1 MHFPPWLS
9 SVELLGGGRPP
20 HSSGAPNCRGWGGIE
35 SFRLGS
41 PRRGEG
47 CGERART
54 AAARNPRG
62 PAAAAEANLDPPPP
76 TARRERMA
84 AVVRAIT
91 AGRRERADGAVQE
104 SAALQAAW
112 THSPERR
119 RATLC
124 FCTHVVVVTV
134 SLDTTI

>member
-1 MHFPPWLS
+1 M
-9 SVELLGGGRPP
+9 G
-20 HSSGAPNCRGWGGIE
+20 CIK

-47 CGERART
+47 GAESGRRAQ
-54 AAARNPRG
+54 PR
-62 PAAAAEANLDPPPP
+62 PVTPEAPLLLQ
-76 TARRERMA
+76 RRISIRRRRRLAERMA
-84 AVVRAIT
+84 AIVRAIT
-91 AGRRERADGAVQE
+91 AGRRERADGAAQE

>member
-1 MHFPPWLS
+1 MLVFFQS
-9 SVELLGGGRPP
+9 D
-20 HSSGAPNCRGWGGIE
+20 A
-35 SFRLGS
+35 F
-41 PRRGEG
+41 RGEVFNLFAWVAHAG
-47 CGERART
+47 ARGAESGRAQ
-54 AAARNPRG
+54 PR
-62 PAAAAEANLDPPPP
+62 PVTPEAPLLLQ
-76 TARRERMA
+76 RRISIRRRRRLAERMA

-91 AGRRERADGAVQE
+91 AGRRERADGAAQE

-119 RATLC
+119 RATLF

>member
-1 MHFPPWLS
+1 MWGVLNLFAWVAHAGARGAESGRAQPRP
-9 SVELLGGGRPP
+9 VTPERPRCLLLQKRI
-20 HSSGAPNCRGWGGIE
+20 SIRRRR
-35 SFRLGS
+35 RL
-41 PRRGEG
+41 
-47 CGERART
+47 A
-54 AAARNPRG
+54 
-62 PAAAAEANLDPPPP
+62 
-76 TARRERMA
+76 ERMA

>member
-1 MHFPPWLS
+1 MVRVWGVLNLFAWVAHAGARGAESGRAQPRPVPP
-9 SVELLGGGRPP
+9 EAPLLLQRRI
-20 HSSGAPNCRGWGGIE
+20 SIRRRR
-35 SFRLGS
+35 RL
-41 PRRGEG
+41 
-47 CGERART
+47 A
-54 AAARNPRG
+54 
-62 PAAAAEANLDPPPP
+62 
-76 TARRERMA
+76 ERMA

-119 RATLC
+119 RATLF

>member
-1 MHFPPWLS
+1 MC
-9 SVELLGGGRPP
+9 V
-20 HSSGAPNCRGWGGIE
+20 GGIK

-41 PRRGEG
+41 PHAGGGEG
-47 CGERART
+47 CGERGRAQ
-54 AAARNPRG
+54 PR
-62 PAAAAEANLDPPPP
+62 PVTPEAPLLLQ
-76 TARRERMA
+76 RRISIRRRRRLAERMA